1 MKLLG
6 CPSEPHIDDRETL
19 SWQRLFSTCVMCL
32 IVTAIIFMAAVN
44 KINFDTTNSDITQTI
59 YSVAPFSGFVASWP
73 LYSAMCYRNRAL
85 KLRYCLV
92 YAVGCAMGC
101 WFGLGA
107 IFAINLL

>member
-1 MKLLG
+1 MQLLG
-6 CPSEPHIDDRETL
+6 HPFELHIDDHKSL
-19 SWQRLFSTCVMCL
+19 SWQRLFSTLVICL
-32 IVTAIIFMAAVN
+32 VVTATIFMAAVSN
-44 KINFDTTNSDITQTI
+44 INFDAENSGIAQTI

-107 IFAINLL
+107 TFAINLL